1 MFSYCQRWFC
11 ADFTDLAEF
20 QRDRLRLSRQ
30 VTLHHLSDRSH
41 YSINRD
47 RSHYTINQT
56 GHTTAS
62 IETGHTTASVRQV
75 TIQHQSRQVT
85 LQHLSDR
92 SLYSIYQTG
101 HTTASQSQ
109 DCRKDDSTKRRLLMP
124 VPYFSHFNYRN
135 IRATVP
141 VATLSLAVTDT
152 KLCIPTQCVYIISH
166 YSSGKTRR
174 RPEKQA
180 ETRRPPNAAQC
191 QYSNIVISNLQFP
204 ALTISSH
211 NAMRSVKHLT
221 ATPSSADRVL

>member
-1 MFSYCQRWFC
+1 VLISLIW
-11 ADFTDLAEF
+11 LN
-20 QRDRLRLSRQ
+20 SRETGY
-30 VTLHHLSDRSH
+30 V
-41 YSINRD
+41 YRD
-47 RSHYTINQT
+47 RSHYTIYQT

-62 IETGHTTASVRQV
+62 IETGHTTPSIRQV
-75 TIQHQSRQVT
+75 TLQHQSRQVTLQHLSDRSQYSINRDRSHYSIYQTGHSTASIRQVT

-191 QYSNIVISNLQFP
+191 QYSNIVISN
-204 ALTISSH
+204 
-211 NAMRSVKHLT
+211 
-221 ATPSSADRVL
+221 